1 RSSAIQFR
9 EVLIERTPENGF
21 SLGDRI
27 MPQHPLTGALREP
40 RLKFTVLY
48 DLKNRRGHFRRI
60 EAYEN
65 SCLAIDDEL
74 LRPATPGS
82 DYRAPACHCLERGD
96 AQSLLVRWKHEQVE
110 RTQMTR
116 QSGGAGKRTNLHAGG
131 ETKLAQPSTPSAT
144 RSPAD

>member
-48 DLKNRRGHFRRI
+48 DLKNRRGHFLRI

-65 SCLAIDDEL
+65 SRLAIDDEL
-74 LRPATPGS
+74 LGAATPGR
-82 DYRAPACHCLERGD
+82 DYRAPARHCLERGD
-96 AQSLLVRWKHEQVE
+96 AQPLLVRWKHEQVE
-110 RTQMTR
+110 R
-116 QSGGAGKRTNLHAGG
+116 
-131 ETKLAQPSTPSAT
+131 AQVISQLGT
-144 RSPAD
+144 